1 LNEAETSDGE
11 ERANQAHR
19 CPEGPFQPQPFWSK
33 VFDRASMAEGDEMT
47 KQFLK
52 GFTML
57 VAILTF
63 AMVSAVASA
72 NGQTITAKAR
82 VPFEFVV
89 GDKTLPAGDYMISN
103 ATTFAMKISKVD
115 SKDVALRL
123 SDPVDGKAGKPR
135 LVFHKY
141 GQRYFLA
148 QVWGYDETGRALA
161 ISREERAIR
170 KSQSHIASNKS
181 ATPAYEL
188 VAVALDWK

>member
-1 LNEAETSDGE
+1 
-11 ERANQAHR
+11 
-19 CPEGPFQPQPFWSK
+19 
-33 VFDRASMAEGDEMT
+33 MT
-47 KQFLK
+47 KQLLK

-57 VAILTF
+57 VAILTLT
-63 AMVSAVASA
+63 MVSAVASA
-72 NGQTITAKAR
+72 NGQTITAKAS

-89 GDKTLPAGDYMISN
+89 GDTTLPAGDYLVSN
-103 ATTFAMKISKVD
+103 ATTFAIRITKVD

-123 SDPVDGKAGKPR
+123 SDPVEGKAGKPR

-148 QVWGYDETGRALA
+148 QIWGFDETGRALA
-161 ISREERAIR
+161 MSREERAIR

-188 VAVALDWK
+188 VAVAIDCK